1 MRIQSPAKL
10 NIRLKVTGRRPDGYH
25 NLVSIMVPVNLFDYI
40 ELKTGRTQ
48 GITLS
53 CNSLSVPEN
62 ENNLV
67 FRAAQAFFSRTG
79 LKQSLSIRLIKNI
92 PVAAG
97 LGGGS
102 SNAGCTL
109 KALNQMCSNPLAF
122 RDLEEMAVNLGA
134 DVPFFLH
141 NRPCIASGIGEILTP
156 IRKWPKLWYVI
167 VMPPISVST
176 SWVYGNLKL
185 KLTKDEYGFILH
197 YLAKDSFD
205 IVGILE
211 NDLETVTASHFPV
224 VNVIKNSLVDAGA
237 QGALM
242 SGSGPSVF
250 GIFKSKNHALSAKRH
265 LTSRNLGEV
274 FAVAG

>member
-1 MRIQSPAKL
+1 
-10 NIRLKVTGRRPDGYH
+10 
-25 NLVSIMVPVNLFDYI
+25 VSIMVPVDLFDYI

-53 CNSLSVPEN
+53 CNGLSVPEN

-176 SWVYGNLKL
+176 SWAYGNLKL

-205 IVGILE
+205 I
-211 NDLETVTASHFPV
+211 DFPV
-224 VNVIKNSLVDAGA
+224 VNVIKKSLVDAGA

-250 GIFKSKNHALSAKRH
+250 GIFKSKNHALSARRH

>member
-10 NIRLKVTGRRPDGYH
+10 NIRLKVTGRRTDGYH
-25 NLVSIMVPVNLFDYI
+25 NLVSIMVPVDLFDYI

-53 CNSLSVPEN
+53 CNGLSVPEN

-141 NRPCIASGIGEILTP
+141 NRPCIASGIVEILTP

-176 SWVYGNLKL
+176 SWAYGNLKL

-211 NDLETVTASHFPV
+211 NDLETVTASYFPV